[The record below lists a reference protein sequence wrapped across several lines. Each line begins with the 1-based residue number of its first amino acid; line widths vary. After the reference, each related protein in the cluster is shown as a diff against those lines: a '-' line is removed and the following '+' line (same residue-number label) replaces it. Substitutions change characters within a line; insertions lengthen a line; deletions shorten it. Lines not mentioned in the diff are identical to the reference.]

1 MFISNFIKR
10 KITLLLETLL
20 IEELQHC
27 TKKILSLEL
36 APENEG
42 VYNFTIKNPNFS

>member
-10 KITLLLETLL
+10 QITIIIRNIAYWRITALY
-20 IEELQHC
+20 
-27 TKKILSLEL
+27 KKIISLGL